1 MSVVLVGSGL
11 VFPPPSATR
20 MGSRAVWIAPEVCLD
35 CNKPGRTNGH
45 VDSDR
50 EPGTITSIA
59 ARRKQSSVELA
70 DHPTPSI
77 MQPACKHPKVRVV
90 AREEDV
96 DYVECLECGEVFD
109 ADEYQ
114 EMTQDTAEQDRAAE
128 AEGDEA

>member
-1 MSVVLVGSGL
+1 
-11 VFPPPSATR
+11 
-20 MGSRAVWIAPEVCLD
+20 
-35 CNKPGRTNGH
+35 
-45 VDSDR
+45 
-50 EPGTITSIA
+50 
-59 ARRKQSSVELA
+59 
-70 DHPTPSI
+70 